1 MLLDKNKLCEKES
14 KELEH
19 NIITCTNVI
28 PVIVKAKDRLHDTVK
43 ISSEK
48 DLFIAVR
55 RLTDEAN
62 TYDAIAKKVEET
74 SKAVKFDFHP
84 NKTLQGLMKQH
95 DGVGKIEVTFHELDL
110 SKYAEKKVK
119 QPHSITANG
128 VANTGAIRKTSA
140 STQNSGTKMTSRRP
154 SRTGSVVTSMKPTPL
169 PPLPVEAA
177 GNKPKNGPILTPL
190 TKLNA
195 TMKTDKYSCFISSM
209 TYLPTGR
216 LCVVDSRNS
225 KVKMYGSDRKLLS
238 GLNTTGMPH
247 DITRMVEN
255 EVAVTVPASKKALI
269 IRVEKKLKLKTTMTI
284 DGECYGI
291 AFNEKNGK
299 LYIGTGKD
307 IGACIQV
314 YNVDGSQV
322 KTIRAKNA
330 VLNFPQY
337 MVFSNAWNKLFVSD
351 QDAGIVVVNMNDR
364 GVVNQPHLPD
374 IERYLGMTRD
384 KDGNIYVITNK
395 PDALQKIH
403 PSARNLDL
411 KLSLNDGP
419 PPLAVSYGEKSGIMI
434 VSFTG
439 SNVLQLFQYS

>member
-1 MLLDKNKLCEKES
+1 
-14 KELEH
+14 
-19 NIITCTNVI
+19 
-28 PVIVKAKDRLHDTVK
+28 
-43 ISSEK
+43 
-48 DLFIAVR
+48 
-55 RLTDEAN
+55 
-62 TYDAIAKKVEET
+62 
-74 SKAVKFDFHP
+74 
-84 NKTLQGLMKQH
+84 
-95 DGVGKIEVTFHELDL
+95 
-110 SKYAEKKVK
+110 
-119 QPHSITANG
+119 
-128 VANTGAIRKTSA
+128 
-140 STQNSGTKMTSRRP
+140 
-154 SRTGSVVTSMKPTPL
+154 
-169 PPLPVEAA
+169 
-177 GNKPKNGPILTPL
+177 
-190 TKLNA
+190 
-195 TMKTDKYSCFISSM
+195 
-209 TYLPTGR
+209 
-216 LCVVDSRNS
+216 
-225 KVKMYGSDRKLLS
+225 
-238 GLNTTGMPH
+238 
-247 DITRMVEN
+247 
-255 EVAVTVPASKKALI
+255 
-269 IRVEKKLKLKTTMTI
+269 MTI